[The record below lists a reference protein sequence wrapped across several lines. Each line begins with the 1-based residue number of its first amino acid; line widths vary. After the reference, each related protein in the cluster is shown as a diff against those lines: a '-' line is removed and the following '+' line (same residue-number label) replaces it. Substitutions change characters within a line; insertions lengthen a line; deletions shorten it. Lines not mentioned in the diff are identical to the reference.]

1 MRKPGSNGA
10 ETLRKLRLAAI
21 RLLSE
26 RGYQGMNLRMLASD
40 LGMQAASLYNYIDS
54 KQALLFWLMKDATEK
69 LLGEF
74 HKRVAGIQD
83 AEEQIRRFVAFHLE
97 YHVINRKQSAV
108 LASEMRSL
116 TPRNYRAISQLQRR
130 YTDEVHGIVD
140 RGLRAGKFNV
150 RDSQIAAFALVQMLT
165 GVTRWYRPQ
174 GRLNTQELIAL
185 YTELTTGMLK
195 AGKPV
200 LTGAERKSRLD
211 AQADRNTQRAEIAS
225 PV

>member
-10 ETLRKLRLAAI
+10 ETWRKLRLAAI

-26 RGYQGMNLRMLASD
+26 RGYQGMNLRTLASD

-69 LLGEF
+69 LLSEF
-74 HKRVAGIQD
+74 DKRVAGIQD
-83 AEEQIRRFVAFHLE
+83 AEEQVRRFVAFHLE
-97 YHVINRKQSAV
+97 YHIVNRKQSAV

-116 TPRNYRAISQLQRR
+116 TPRNYRAISQLQRQ
-130 YTDEVHGIVD
+130 YTDNIHGIVD
-140 RGLRAGKFNV
+140 RGLRTGKFQV
-150 RDSQIAAFALVQMLT
+150 KDSQIAAFALVQMLT

-185 YTELTTGMLK
+185 YTELTTAMLK
-195 AGKPV
+195 AEKSV
-200 LTGAERKSRLD
+200 LSGRARKSGLD
-211 AQADRNTQRAEIAS
+211 AHEDGDAHGAGIAS
-225 PV
+225 AV